1 MKWTKQDKRIVGDM
15 ILLLVGIIPL
25 VVTQAMPLWFLLFT
39 FVAYGLEIICLIDIF
54 LAIEN
59 KPFPTFK
66 KLRKNQTA
74 IIYHWAIGGIT
85 IIFMGFIWM
94 IISYPMDLLYQFDI
108 ENYPFPITVQNNV
121 TLIHTL
127 TTWFLFFV
135 IIGVGIYV
143 LVNSFRQPNEGY

>member
-1 MKWTKQDKRIVGDM
+1 MKLTKQDKRIVEDM
-15 ILLLVGIIPL
+15 ILIIVGVIPL

-39 FVAYGLEIICLIDIF
+39 FVAYGLEMIALIDIF

-59 KPFPTFK
+59 KPFPQFK
-66 KLRKNQTA
+66 KLRRNQTA

-94 IISYPMDLLYQFDI
+94 MISYPMDLLYEFDTL
-108 ENYPFPITVQNNV
+108 NYPFPMQVQSTV
-121 TLIHTL
+121 TLLHTL
-127 TTWFLFFV
+127 TSWFLFFV
-135 IIGVGIYV
+135 LIGVGIYV